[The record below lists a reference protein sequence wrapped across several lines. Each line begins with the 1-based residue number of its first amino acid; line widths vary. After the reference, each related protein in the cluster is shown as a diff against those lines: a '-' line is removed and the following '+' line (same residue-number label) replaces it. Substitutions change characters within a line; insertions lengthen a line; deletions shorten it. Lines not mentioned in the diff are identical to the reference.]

1 MNLMRPSAQ
10 VKPRKWSRYEF
21 NLATPMGENNQPL
34 TGCDAHI
41 ALSRK
46 VATEGMVLL
55 ENNGTLPLK
64 EGTTVSL
71 FGIGSLDYVKGG
83 GGSGRVY
90 SAYFRNI
97 YEGFQTKAPRVS
109 IYEPVTKYYYDYA
122 LPSLEKFVDPTLN
135 PWAVCEKEDALYEEI
150 DVPADLIAE
159 AAKNSDV
166 AIITIHRFSGEGWDR
181 SSEKGDFYLTDV
193 EQKMVDDV
201 TAAFDH
207 SVVVLNIGGMI
218 DVSWIKNNPKID
230 AALLAWQAGMEG
242 GLAIADILCG
252 DVNPSGKLTD
262 TFAKTFAD
270 YPSADTFNESEDY
283 VCYFEDIYVGYRYF
297 ETIPGAKEKVNY
309 PFGYGL
315 SYTTFDISSPMASQ
329 KGENIE
335 IAVSVKNTGNLSGKE
350 VVQIYYSAPQ
360 GVLGK
365 SSISLV
371 AFQKTKLLTPGET
384 EKITLSFPIADMAS
398 YDDLGKL
405 QMSAYVLEQGDY
417 RFFAGSNCRDLQEA
431 DWRYTVTE
439 KFVVTRQL
447 TQKCAPNLLEKRM
460 LSDGS
465 FEQLPSFPIAEY
477 EVPCTPNTAKAPD
490 TPKPVHLIAVAEGNI
505 TMDEFIA
512 QMTDEEL
519 IHLMSGVPT
528 RGTADCS
535 GFGDI
540 RRRLGIPAFMTADG
554 PAGLRLKPQIG
565 IPTTAWP
572 CATLIACSW
581 DPQLIYEIG
590 KAGAVECKEN
600 GIATWLTPALNI
612 HRNPLCGRN
621 FEYFSED
628 PLISGKFAAA
638 KVNGI
643 QSQHV
648 AASAKHFA
656 CNNKEV
662 NRRYS
667 DSRVSERALREIY
680 LRGFEICVKEAQ
692 PWTIMSSYNLINA
705 RRCCTSYEQLQGILR
720 DEWGFEGIEITDWG
734 TPCDQAWCVMA
745 GNDIRMPS
753 GEPEVLREALATGRM
768 QRAHM
773 EVCARRILELFLKFD

>member
-10 VKPRKWSRYEF
+10 VKPRKWTRYAY
-21 NLATPMGENNQPL
+21 NLTTPLGEDGKYI
-34 TGCDAHI
+34 TGSAEHI

-46 VATEGMVLL
+46 IATEGMVLL

-97 YEGFQTKAPRVS
+97 YEGFQCKAPRIS
-109 IYEPVTKYYYDYA
+109 IYEPVTKYYYNYA
-122 LPSLEKFVDPTLN
+122 LPLLATFEDPANN
-135 PWAVCEKEDALYEEI
+135 PWSVCQKEDALYEEI
-150 DVPADLIAE
+150 DVPGDLIAE

-166 AIITIHRFSGEGWDR
+166 AVITIHRYSGEGWDR
-181 SSEKGDFYLTDV
+181 SSEKGDFYLTGI

-262 TFAKTFAD
+262 TFAKTFTD

-283 VCYFEDIYVGYRYF
+283 VCYYEDIYVGYRYF
-297 ETIPGAKEKVNY
+297 ETIPGARDKVNY

-315 SYTTFDISSPMASQ
+315 SYTTFDISTPVACQ
-329 KGENIE
+329 NGESIE
-335 IAVSVKNTGNLSGKE
+335 ISVSVKNTGKLPGKE

-365 SSISLV
+365 SSISLA
-371 AFQKTKLLTPGET
+371 AFQKSKLLAPGET
-384 EKITLSFPIADMAS
+384 EEMTLSFPISDMAS

-417 RFFAGSNCRDLQEA
+417 RFFSGSNCRDLKAA
-431 DWRYTVTE
+431 DWCYTVEE
-439 KFVVTRQL
+439 KFVVTKQL
-447 TQKCAPNLLEKRM
+447 TQKCAPNLLGKRM

-465 FEQLPSFPIAEY
+465 FETLPDFPIAEY
-477 EVPCTPNTAKAPD
+477 EVPCTPNTASAPN
-490 TPKPVHLIAVAEGNI
+490 TPKPLPFLAVANGHI
-505 TMDEFIA
+505 TMDQFIA

-519 IHLMSGVPT
+519 IHLMSGVAK
-528 RGTADCS
+528 RGVSNTA

-540 RRRLGIPAFMTADG
+540 PRLGIPAFMTADG
-554 PAGLRLKPQIG
+554 PAGVRLDPHAG
-565 IPTTAWP
+565 IPTTSWP
-572 CATLIACSW
+572 CATLVTCTW
-581 DPQLIYEIG
+581 DPQLAYALG
-590 KAGAVECKEN
+590 KAGAIECKEN
-600 GIATWLTPALNI
+600 GLAIWLTPALNI

-621 FEYFSED
+621 FEYLSED
-628 PLISGKFAAA
+628 PLLSGKFAAA

-643 QSQHV
+643 QSENV

-680 LRGFEICVKEAQ
+680 LRGFEICVKESQ
-692 PWTIMSSYNLINA
+692 PWTVMSSYNLINA

-734 TPCDQAWCVMA
+734 TPCDQAWCVLA
-745 GNDIRMPS
+745 GNDIRMPR
-753 GEPEVLREALATGRM
+753 GEPEVLREALATGRI
-768 QRAHM
+768 QRGHL
-773 EVCARRILELFLKFD
+773 EVCAKRILELFLKFD